1 MSCFEFIRITGF
13 LKKYSKTEQACSKK
27 LLAVYSFDRHNLIT
41 GNCGDIQKG

>member
-27 LLAVYSFDRHNLIT
+27 LLAVYSFDRHKLIAE
-41 GNCGDIQKG
+41 NCGDIQKG